1 LSKLGKG
8 TTTTYSPMESETF
21 LGDVDKIE
29 AANSSKLNKRQQS
42 STSTRHLFETKGTEN
57 E

>member
-1 LSKLGKG
+1 
-8 TTTTYSPMESETF
+8 MESETF